1 MLERLNDKNENT
13 EEIKKDE
20 DLTEEEKEEKLQEE
34 EEQTSGGKN
43 TEVEVDVGLIV
54 DEDKLEEEGVE
65 LPKDEEGNEY
75 IEVEIE
81 RNKDGIKYYQDL
93 QQYIKTTSASLDEI
107 MERYHEYQ
115 EMIDYHKE
123 ELEDLIKTSHWVYFL
138 KQIHNEQQ
146 MLEKDWPG
154 TLWIYAGIEGSNPY
168 PDKEAK

>member
-1 MLERLNDKNENT
+1 MSSYLNIYVRKANT
-13 EEIKKDE
+13 ETCISLVSYSRSNRIYETFDQVFGNNIESWDNPKCQSLTIGDLNAWTDHIEAEIK
-20 DLTEEEKEEKLQEE
+20 
-34 EEQTSGGKN
+34 
-43 TEVEVDVGLIV
+43 
-54 DEDKLEEEGVE
+54 
-65 LPKDEEGNEY
+65 
-75 IEVEIE
+75 

-93 QQYIKTTSASLDEI
+93 QQYIKTTSAPLDEI

-168 PDKEAK
+168 PDNKEAK